1 MDSPADLFNRTL
13 AVLSTTMAGPL
24 ISDLQQMTN
33 ITATA
38 FSAGH
43 KLLLCGNGGSAADA
57 QHLAAEFLVRLRP
70 NIDRA
75 GIPAIA
81 LTMDMATM
89 TAASNDYG
97 FETVYERMVQTLGQ
111 SGDVLLGI
119 STSGNSENVVR
130 ALQAARGMGITT
142 LGFLGAGGGAALAHC
157 DHALVVPSDETALIQ
172 IAHITAGHA
181 LAIGV
186 EDALLASGFLAAR
199 ETDPP
204 ARQVS

>member
-1 MDSPADLFNRTL
+1 MIA
-13 AVLSTTMAGPL
+13 TTG
-24 ISDLQQMTN
+24 N
-33 ITATA
+33 A
-38 FSAGH
+38 FSAGN

-75 GIPAIA
+75 GLPAIA

-97 FETVYERMVQTLGQ
+97 FETVYERMVQTLGKP
-111 SGDVLLGI
+111 GDVLLGI

-130 ALQAARGMGITT
+130 ALQAARGMGMIT

-172 IAHITAGHA
+172 IAHSTAGHA

-186 EDALLASGFLAAR
+186 EDALLTSGFLAAR